1 MNRFPKLLSS
11 LAVLTL
17 CLSANLF
24 AIRLET
30 KELADGTQVTTLN
43 PSLYHGP
50 PDAGLATIMI
60 GAILFFGVHL
70 GLNLLFRNNEKE
82 WWGLHT
88 TSGFVVFLVSAAI
101 TLAFCMWFPGA
112 ISE

>member
-1 MNRFPKLLSS
+1 MKRFPTLLSS

-30 KELADGTQVTTLN
+30 RELADGTKVTTLN

-60 GAILFFGVHL
+60 GAILFFGVHW
-70 GLNLLFRNNEKE
+70 GLVFLFRYYEKDY
-82 WWGLHT
+82 WGLDT
-88 TSGFVVFLVSAAI
+88 TSGLVVFFVSAAV